1 MDFFIILLT
10 FIMVSLSLYFAFKSY
25 NDTRKKHYEDYL
37 KRKR

>member
-10 FIMVSLSLYFAFKSY
+10 FIMIFVSLYFAFKSY
-25 NDTRKKHYEDYL
+25 SDTRKKHYEDYL